1 MDVGI
6 ILFAIRIT
14 AIVLTSMVTLYA
26 LWLGAIALFGNLIPE
41 KSYPHA
47 RPHTFAVIIS
57 ARNEEK
63 VIVQLIDSLNRQ
75 KYPQECYK
83 IFVVAHNCTDKT
95 AEMAENA
102 GAEVIIRNA
111 DGEFKIHALS
121 YGLDIVEERYGDA
134 FEYVA
139 VFDADALVDEN
150 FLAEINDVL
159 DGTQA
164 DCASG
169 YYASKNFNTNIISQ
183 LSGMLYH
190 VLMCCNSMVDN
201 RLNLPVNVYGSGYAF
216 KFPWRRLFHQIDTIV
231 DDFEFSCLMVLNRA
245 KLVAAPKAVIYAEM
259 PEKMQ
264 DALIQR
270 QRWAF
275 GDTQCYRKYR
285 HDFRKAIVTHGMPGL
300 KQYMDLVMNPVV
312 FLTAFGLVL
321 WILDAILHGIRVRQV
336 IYGAIALIITYLVFE
351 LMALFVLKKES
362 LQIRPGVK
370 AMLLFPFWVLLSGW
384 EAIVSVLKHDIE
396 WKPTKRNSSK
406 KIEDMK
412 GAE

>member
-6 ILFAIRIT
+6 ILFVIRIT

-26 LWLGAIALFGNLIPE
+26 LWLGAIAIFGNLIPE

-47 RPHTFAVIIS
+47 RPHTFAVIIP

-169 YYASKNFNTNIISQ
+169 YYASKNFDTNIISQ

-190 VLMCCNSMVDN
+190 VLMGCNSMADN

-216 KFPWRRLFHQIDTIV
+216 KFPWWRLFHQIDTIV

-264 DALIQR
+264 DAL
-270 QRWAF
+270 
-275 GDTQCYRKYR
+275 
-285 HDFRKAIVTHGMPGL
+285 
-300 KQYMDLVMNPVV
+300 
-312 FLTAFGLVL
+312 
-321 WILDAILHGIRVRQV
+321 
-336 IYGAIALIITYLVFE
+336 
-351 LMALFVLKKES
+351 
-362 LQIRPGVK
+362 
-370 AMLLFPFWVLLSGW
+370 
-384 EAIVSVLKHDIE
+384 
-396 WKPTKRNSSK
+396 SK
-406 KIEDMK
+406 VQT
-412 GAE
+412 

>member
-1 MDVGI
+1 MNKRI
-6 ILFAIRIT
+6 KILKAFFKNIKSQIAF
-14 AIVLTSMVTLYA
+14 IVLCVFLISVLMNLFLILLTDYRENFVRQHRA
-26 LWLGAIALFGNLIPE
+26 L
-41 KSYPHA
+41 HA
-47 RPHTFAVIIS
+47 EHIS
-57 ARNEEK
+57 
-63 VIVQLIDSLNRQ
+63 
-75 KYPQECYK
+75 
-83 IFVVAHNCTDKT
+83 FV
-95 AEMAENA
+95 
-102 GAEVIIRNA
+102 GQNA
-111 DGEFKIHALS
+111 DFDLLERETSRILS
-121 YGLDIVEERYGDA
+121 KKSELTEI
-134 FEYVA
+134 
-139 VFDADALVDEN
+139 
-150 FLAEINDVL
+150 EINFD
-159 DGTQA
+159 
-164 DCASG
+164 
-169 YYASKNFNTNIISQ
+169 TNIISQ

-190 VLMCCNSMVDN
+190 VLMCCNSMADN

-285 HDFRKAIVTHGMPGL
+285 HDFRKAIVTHGMSGL

-351 LMALFVLKKES
+351 LMALFLLKKES

>member
-1 MDVGI
+1 MPVGMDDRSSFVG
-6 ILFAIRIT
+6 
-14 AIVLTSMVTLYA
+14 
-26 LWLGAIALFGNLIPE
+26 
-41 KSYPHA
+41 
-47 RPHTFAVIIS
+47 
-57 ARNEEK
+57 
-63 VIVQLIDSLNRQ
+63 Q
-75 KYPQECYK
+75 
-83 IFVVAHNCTDKT
+83 
-95 AEMAENA
+95 
-102 GAEVIIRNA
+102 NA
-111 DGEFKIHALS
+111 DFDLLERETSRILS
-121 YGLDIVEERYGDA
+121 KKSELTEI
-134 FEYVA
+134 
-139 VFDADALVDEN
+139 
-150 FLAEINDVL
+150 EINKV
-159 DGTQA
+159 
-164 DCASG
+164 
-169 YYASKNFNTNIISQ
+169 YYASKNFDTNIISQ

-190 VLMCCNSMVDN
+190 VLMCCNSMADN

-285 HDFRKAIVTHGMPGL
+285 HDFRKAIVTHGMSGL
-300 KQYMDLVMNPVV
+300 KQYMDL
-312 FLTAFGLVL
+312 
-321 WILDAILHGIRVRQV
+321 V

>member
-1 MDVGI
+1 MGSEMC
-6 ILFAIRIT
+6 IRD
-14 AIVLTSMVTLYA
+14 
-26 LWLGAIALFGNLIPE
+26 
-41 KSYPHA
+41 
-47 RPHTFAVIIS
+47 R
-57 ARNEEK
+57 
-63 VIVQLIDSLNRQ
+63 
-75 KYPQECYK
+75 
-83 IFVVAHNCTDKT
+83 
-95 AEMAENA
+95 
-102 GAEVIIRNA
+102 
-111 DGEFKIHALS
+111 
-121 YGLDIVEERYGDA
+121 
-134 FEYVA
+134 
-139 VFDADALVDEN
+139 
-150 FLAEINDVL
+150 
-159 DGTQA
+159 
-164 DCASG
+164 
-169 YYASKNFNTNIISQ
+169 
-183 LSGMLYH
+183 LYH
-190 VLMCCNSMVDN
+190 VLMGCNSMADN

-216 KFPWRRLFHQIDTIV
+216 KFPWWRLFHQIDTIV

-285 HDFRKAIVTHGMPGL
+285 HDFRKAIVTHGMSGL

-321 WILDAILHGIRVRQV
+321 WILDAILHGIRVRHV